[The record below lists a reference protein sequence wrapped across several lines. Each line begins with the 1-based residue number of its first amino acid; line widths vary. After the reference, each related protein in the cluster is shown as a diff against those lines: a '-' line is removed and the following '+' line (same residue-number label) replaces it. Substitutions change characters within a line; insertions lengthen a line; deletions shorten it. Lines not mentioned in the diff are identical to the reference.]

1 MVDPLLKVSN
11 QRDQMVLQKIRELMG
26 KIEPSSKLQGIVP
39 GFKTQKGI
47 YKPTD
52 SPYALWIR
60 HTARGI
66 YADKDFTYL
75 PDGSWTYKYM
85 PEARRGIIDL
95 SLSTNQS
102 LIKCRDDKIPLGV
115 FIQREIPGLQRS
127 YQILGLAYVEDFD
140 GTHFIIHGE
149 AIDPEDPPM
158 MSDRI
163 TSFEPFERNPNRMSP
178 AMRML
183 REQAFQTAVHRV
195 YHEKCSLCELGY
207 RYQGQSFA
215 VEAAHIIPVSK
226 HGTSKD
232 IRNGV
237 LLCRNHHSLFDSNLW
252 AFDEDYRILV
262 NPDRQ
267 FRQSAVN
274 NCVLKM
280 EGKKLPNLP
289 EAQYDLPAAEAIRF
303 RLKEFFTL
311 SG

>member
-1 MVDPLLKVSN
+1 MADPILKVSN
-11 QRDQMVLQKIRELMG
+11 QRDQTALRYISELMG
-26 KIEPSSKLQGIVP
+26 KIELSTALQGTVP

-60 HTARGI
+60 HTSRGI
-66 YADKDFTYL
+66 YPDKDFTYL

-85 PEARRGIIDL
+85 PEAKRGETDL
-95 SLSTNQS
+95 SLSTNRS
-102 LIKCRDDKIPLGV
+102 LLKCRADRIPIGV
-115 FIQREIPGLQRS
+115 FLQREIPGLQRS
-127 YQILGLAYVEDFD
+127 YQVMGLAYVEDFD

-149 AIDPEDPPM
+149 AIDPEDAPM

-163 TSFEPFERNPNRMSP
+163 TPFEPFERNPNRMSP
-178 AMRML
+178 SMRVL
-183 REQAFQTAVHRV
+183 REHAFQTAVHRV

-215 VEAAHIIPVSK
+215 VEAAHIIPVSE

-237 LLCRNHHSLFDSNLW
+237 LLCKNHHTLFDGHLW
-252 AFDEDYRILV
+252 AFDEDFRILV

-274 NCVLKM
+274 NCVLRM

-289 EAQYDLPAAEAIRF
+289 EAQYDLPAAEAIEF
-303 RLKEFFTL
+303 KLKEFHKF
-311 SG
+311 SR